1 MRTGKLR
8 QRVTLQQGT
17 ASQNS
22 FGESVITW
30 STLATVW
37 ADVAPPMTVA
47 QRERFAQGGDQMQ
60 ARVNYQARMRY
71 RAGISPATNRIIWEG
86 RTLEI
91 EGVLDP
97 DGRNRE
103 MIALCYEVQV

>member
-37 ADVAPPMTVA
+37 ADVVPLLTQA
-47 QRERFAQGGDQMQ
+47 REQFAQGGDQMQ
-60 ARVNYQARMRY
+60 AKAPYQARLRY
-71 RAGISPATNRIIWEG
+71 RAGLSPATNRIIWEG

-91 EGVLDP
+91 ESVLDP

-103 MIALCYEVQV
+103 MAVLCYEVQV